1 MLDHRGHGRGS
12 YIFGRSVHNTR
23 IECLWYDVTH
33 GFGMKWKNFFLELEL
48 HHGLDPLRPADI
60 WLLHHLFLKD
70 INDDAQEWADSWNS
84 HCMQFCRSRPQT
96 PREMFLFS
104 MVQDGPRGLDR
115 LYVENPVDDVVEDPA
130 AYGIDWEVADH
141 PQLMN
146 HLLEHN
152 PQDWD
157 EQNPFAHGP
166 ATQSHVECEPPTCPL
181 TPAEVALLDLAL
193 VHRIHDLA
201 SRDMRI
207 RRLVWSEAFT
217 ICNHLVHIRQ

>member
-23 IECLWYDVTH
+23 IERLWYDVTH

-48 HHGLDPLRPADI
+48 HHGLDPL
-60 WLLHHLFLKD
+60 H
-70 INDDAQEWADSWNS
+70 SWNS
-84 HCMQFCRSRPQT
+84 HRMQFRRSRPQT

-104 MVQDGPRGLDR
+104 MVQDGPWGLDH
-115 LYVENPVDDVVEDPA
+115 LYMENPVDDVVEDPA

-166 ATQSHVECEPPTCPL
+166 AQSHVECEPPTCPL

-201 SRDMRI
+201 SRDMQI
-207 RRLVWSEAFT
+207 QRLVWSEAFT